1 MRLNRTAFIF
11 IWLIG
16 AAIVFYGIIKLER
29 FLDAESIK
37 STYSIILLLSG
48 FKILLYMLT
57 GIYSGTLFLTSQLT
71 VHRALF
77 FTVFLV
83 FLLLSF
89 YPLLIFAM
97 PMPMT
102 DFLILH
108 YQKFAFV
115 AGLCLFMS
123 LYKFKGKSPA
133 HPHQAG
139 EPVSDRA
146 AGY

>member
-11 IWLIG
+11 IWLLG
-16 AAIVFYGIIKLER
+16 AAIIFYGIIQLER
-29 FLDAESIK
+29 FLDAKSIQ
-37 STYSIILLLSG
+37 STFSVMLLLSG
-48 FKILLYMLT
+48 IKILLYMLT
-57 GIYSGTLFLTSQLT
+57 GVCSGTLFLTSQLT
-71 VHRALF
+71 VHRSLF

-123 LYKFKGKSPA
+123 LYKGKGKSAARP
-133 HPHQAG
+133 HPKGSAD
-139 EPVSDRA
+139 ERTASF
-146 AGY
+146 